1 MAKYSYELKKKIV
14 EEYLSGKTSYSVLED
29 KYQIDE
35 SRIKNWVNNYKHFGD
50 EGLMRSRNNREYSV
64 EFKLE
69 AITRYETSECSYQQL
84 ALELGLTN
92 PSIIANWRRQYREEG
107 IEGLRPHKRGRP
119 VTKKDDHKQRPKS
132 SMENEPLDASTREA
146 LENRSR
152 LGLANDRLSNHAERT
167 PHLSKHVQ
175 KRQLLRQR
183 IRLAKPARTCPD
195 YRTLYPLLQQRSNQ
209 RKVRRPESKAIP

>member
-1 MAKYSYELKKKIV
+1 MAKYSYKLKKKIV

-50 EGLMRSRNNREYSV
+50 EGLMRSRNNRAYSV

-69 AITRYETSECSYQQL
+69 AITRYERSEYSYQQL

-119 VTKKDDHKQRPKS
+119 ATKKDDHNQRPKS
-132 SMENEPLDASTREA
+132 SMKNEPLDPSTRERMTSA
-146 LENRSR
+146 
-152 LGLANDRLSNHAERT
+152 
-167 PHLSKHVQ
+167 
-175 KRQLLRQR
+175 
-183 IRLAKPARTCPD
+183 
-195 YRTLYPLLQQRSNQ
+195 
-209 RKVRRPESKAIP
+209 

>member
-14 EEYLSGKTSYSVLED
+14 EEYLAGKTSYPVLED
-29 KYQIDE
+29 KYQVGE
-35 SRIKNWVNNYKHFGD
+35 SQIRRWINNYKYFGD
-50 EGLMRSRNNREYSV
+50 EGLMRSRNKREYSV

-119 VTKKDDHKQRPKS
+119 VTKKDDHNQRPKS
-132 SMENEPLDASTREA
+132 SMKNEPLDSSTREA
-146 LENRSR
+146 
-152 LGLANDRLSNHAERT
+152 NDI
-167 PHLSKHVQ
+167 
-175 KRQLLRQR
+175 R
-183 IRLAKPARTCPD
+183 IA
-195 YRTLYPLLQQRSNQ
+195 
-209 RKVRRPESKAIP
+209 

>member
-29 KYQIDE
+29 KYQINE
-35 SRIKNWVNNYKHFGD
+35 SLIKRWVHNYKHFGD
-50 EGLMRSRNNREYSV
+50 EGLMRSRNNRAYSV

-107 IEGLRPHKRGRP
+107 IEGLRSHKRGRP
-119 VTKKDDHKQRPKS
+119 VTKKDDRNQAPNPSKS
-132 SMENEPLDASTREA
+132 SEDLDASTREA
-146 LENRSR
+146 LENRIKELEAENEILTIQKMYLEELRSLVR
-152 LGLANDRLSNHAERT
+152 EEKINKRRGSSPNSENNSN
-167 PHLSKHVQ
+167 
-175 KRQLLRQR
+175 
-183 IRLAKPARTCPD
+183 
-195 YRTLYPLLQQRSNQ
+195 
-209 RKVRRPESKAIP
+209 